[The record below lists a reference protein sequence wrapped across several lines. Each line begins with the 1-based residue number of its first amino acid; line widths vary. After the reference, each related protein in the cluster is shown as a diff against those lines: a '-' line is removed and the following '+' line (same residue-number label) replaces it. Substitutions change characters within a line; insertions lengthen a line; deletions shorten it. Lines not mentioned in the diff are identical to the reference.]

1 MPAGSGK
8 PDPLGLAVAR
18 AAQEA
23 AHPAV
28 VILFGSRA
36 RGDHRDNSDVD
47 LLVISDGEDASVGR
61 FAVQAAVSAYHR
73 RNGIRIHYDII
84 PMTRKE
90 FNRNRLAKQHVAGQ
104 ADTYG
109 VVMNDDPLE
118 HDGAKEDNYPDH
130 WPETVRRIQAAER
143 WLQTYNENIASD
155 NWHQEEMGFA
165 AQQAVENALKGWLS
179 CLNRTATY
187 THILRDLWNELE
199 GLGHLYRE
207 ETSEITETGWRFFIH
222 IEHRKPE
229 SPDDPEDWLTP
240 YATLYRYAGTVHPM
254 TREEK
259 LALQSLVNPFVT
271 ALLEHIHR
279 LSGTDATDV
288 YPDGLRPWET
298 HRPNP

>member
-1 MPAGSGK
+1 MPAKRGK
-8 PDPLGLAVAR
+8 PDPLGLAVAE

-36 RGDHRDNSDVD
+36 RGDHRENSDVD
-47 LLVISDGEDASVGR
+47 LLVISDGEDARKGY
-61 FAVQAAVSAYHR
+61 FAASSGVRAYR
-73 RNGIRIHYDII
+73 KRTGFNLHYDII
-84 PMTRKE
+84 PMTRRE

-118 HDGAKEDNYPDH
+118 PDSEREDNYPDH

-179 CLNRTATY
+179 CLNRTSTY
-187 THILRDLWNELE
+187 SHILRDLWYELE
-199 GLGHLYRE
+199 ILGQLYRE
-207 ETSEITETGWRFFIH
+207 ETSEITETGWRLFIH
-222 IEHRKPE
+222 TEYRDPVNPDE
-229 SPDDPEDWLTP
+229 SRDWLTH
-240 YATLYRYAGTVHPM
+240 YAALYRYAGTAHRM

-259 LALQSLVNPFVT
+259 LELHRLVNPFVA
-271 ALLEHIHR
+271 ALLDHIYR

>member
-1 MPAGSGK
+1 MPGTPGK
-8 PDPLGLAVAR
+8 PDPLGLAVAE

-36 RGDHRDNSDVD
+36 RGDHRENSDVD
-47 LLVISDGEDASVGR
+47 LLVISDGDDARVGY
-61 FAVQAAVSAYHR
+61 FAASSGVRAYR
-73 RNGIRIHYDII
+73 KRNGFNLHYDIV

-118 HDGAKEDNYPDH
+118 HDGEREDTYPDH

-165 AQQAVENALKGWLS
+165 AQQAVENSLKGWLS

-199 GLGHLYRE
+199 GLGQLYRE

-240 YATLYRYAGTVHPM
+240 YATLYRYAGTAHRM

-259 LALQSLVNPFVT
+259 LELHSLVNPFAA

-298 HRPNP
+298 HQPNP

>member
-1 MPAGSGK
+1 MPAKSGK
-8 PDPLGLAVAR
+8 PDPLGLAVAQ

-23 AHPAV
+23 ARPAV

-36 RGDHRDNSDVD
+36 RGDHRENSDVD
-47 LLVISDGEDASVGR
+47 LLVISDGEDARTGY
-61 FAVQAAVSAYHR
+61 FAASSGVRAYR
-73 RNGIRIHYDII
+73 KRTGFNLHYDII

-118 HDGAKEDNYPDH
+118 HGGVKEDSYPDH

-143 WLQTYNENIASD
+143 WLQNFNDCIATD
-155 NWHQEEMGFA
+155 YWDQEATGFA

-179 CLNRTATY
+179 CLNQTATY
-187 THILRDLWNELE
+187 THILRDLWYELE
-199 GLGHLYRE
+199 YLRQLCRE
-207 ETSEITETGWRFFIH
+207 ETAEITETGWRLFNH
-222 IEHRKPE
+222 TEYRKPQTPGE
-229 SPDDPEDWLTP
+229 PVDWLTD
-240 YATLYRYAGTVHPM
+240 YAALYRYAGTAHRM

-259 LALQSLVNPFVT
+259 LELHRLVNPFVT
-271 ALLEHIHR
+271 ALLEHVHR